1 MSINNLDS
9 IQYKL
14 RQSLRA
20 KRMKISV
27 FCDGRVVVTVPRN
40 FNNNLLQK
48 FLFEKKAWISEK
60 VRKFLKSPMRFVHIS
75 TKKDFLKYK
84 NEVQKLVEERL
95 SFFNQTYGLKY
106 NKITIRNQKSR
117 WGSCSRKGN
126 LNFNYKIKYL
136 PAEVRDYVIVHE
148 LCHLKEFNH
157 SKDFWKLV
165 SMVIP
170 EYKEM
175 RRKLKSG

>member
-1 MSINNLDS
+1 
-9 IQYKL
+9 
-14 RQSLRA
+14 
-20 KRMKISV
+20 V

-40 FNNNLLQK
+40 FDNNLLQK
-48 FLFEKKAWISEK
+48 FLNQKKAWVSEK
-60 VRKFLKSPMRFVHIS
+60 VQRFLKSPMRFVNTS
-75 TKKDFLKYK
+75 TKKDYLKYK

-95 SFFNQTYGLKY
+95 KVFNLTYSLKY

-126 LNFNYKIKYL
+126 LNFNYKIVFL

-157 SKDFWKLV
+157 SRNFWNLV
-165 SMVIP
+165 GITIP
-170 EYKEM
+170 QYKEA
-175 RRKLKSG
+175 RRGLKMN